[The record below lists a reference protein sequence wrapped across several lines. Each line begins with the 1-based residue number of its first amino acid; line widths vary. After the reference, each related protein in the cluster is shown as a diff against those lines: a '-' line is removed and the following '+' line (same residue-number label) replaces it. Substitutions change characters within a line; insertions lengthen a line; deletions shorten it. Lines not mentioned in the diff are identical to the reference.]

1 MLTKLRR
8 LMGGHEPDAQ
18 PHVWAGAP
26 HIASLTPTGQQLTRE
41 GVLEEFLRDLLR
53 PIIEQWLQENLAGLV
68 RRVVQEETARRKR
81 VSNDGPQDESF
92 ARMVALLALRRR
104 GR

>member
-1 MLTKLRR
+1 
-8 LMGGHEPDAQ
+8 MGGHEPDVQ

-53 PIIEQWLQENLAGLV
+53 PLNLQWLQENLAGLV
-68 RRVVQEETARRKR
+68 RRVGQEETARRKR
-81 VSNDGPQDESF
+81 VALVGPQDESF
-92 ARMVALLALRRR
+92 ARMVGVQALRRPAQ
-104 GR
+104 G